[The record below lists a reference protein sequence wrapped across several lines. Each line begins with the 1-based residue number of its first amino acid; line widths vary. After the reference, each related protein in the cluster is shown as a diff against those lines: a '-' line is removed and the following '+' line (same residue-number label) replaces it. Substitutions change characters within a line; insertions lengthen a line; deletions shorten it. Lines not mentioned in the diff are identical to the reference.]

1 MKDHNGVV
9 KSLSQLVTLTE
20 DATSASALGGS
31 PGGFEPDENIDST
44 DSYAPGDARVPKSIF
59 GGVLTRDGAAMK
71 TRKGKK
77 KKKKK
82 VEEDEE
88 SQMDTVRSLG
98 KVQTHNLAT
107 EGERVSS
114 ISSADTQMLEQMGYS
129 KRGEAFYGDYEL
141 YVFEATGQIAN
152 LMDKLGLPK
161 YQLAIQRIDTDFTN
175 IKQQEQSNPPVGKV
189 PVKGGM
195 IWLKDTIELWLGK
208 YGPFIM
214 LSHSD
219 AKNKTYKSV
228 LKRLKINFTEKDVP
242 DFAAGGDKKA
252 VIIQ

>member
-71 TRKGKK
+71 TKKGKK

-88 SQMDTVRSLG
+88 SQMDTVRSL
-98 KVQTHNLAT
+98 QQ
-107 EGERVSS
+107 RVREYHRYL
-114 ISSADTQMLEQMGYS
+114 Q
-129 KRGEAFYGDYEL
+129 
-141 YVFEATGQIAN
+141 QIR
-152 LMDKLGLPK
+152 KC
-161 YQLAIQRIDTDFTN
+161 
-175 IKQQEQSNPPVGKV
+175 
-189 PVKGGM
+189 
-195 IWLKDTIELWLGK
+195 
-208 YGPFIM
+208 
-214 LSHSD
+214 
-219 AKNKTYKSV
+219 
-228 LKRLKINFTEKDVP
+228 
-242 DFAAGGDKKA
+242 
-252 VIIQ
+252 